1 MSSSV
6 FRPVSANLIVLFIVS
21 IFAGCS
27 SSPAPNAG
35 TETTGG
41 KTAEK
46 DPTET
51 VKNVSEESAQAKA
64 AAAAL
69 EKTGAKLVRK
79 EGQVVRVE
87 LGPEGSDADLAL
99 LKDLPAVEALVA
111 DKRGVTDKG
120 LESLAGHPALK
131 NLDLTLS
138 DITDAGLAHLV
149 NLPKLEE
156 VNLKRCNV
164 TAAGYESLAKVA
176 TLKRIRAAQ
185 SNFDGACLAAI
196 KDSSQLEMLDLQDCN
211 KVPTA
216 DWKPLQNFK
225 KLKFLRIWGRGVD
238 DSVMDHIKEAASL
251 KILSLD
257 VSSVGI
263 DGMKKVA
270 HLPLQELYLNDA
282 LNINSDALEPLA
294 GFKNLTKL
302 ELRSAAV
309 SNKGMAHL
317 AGLSQLKV
325 LDLTETA
332 VGDKGLE
339 HLQGLTSLEE
349 LNLMQTTT
357 TDAGLV
363 FLEPLK
369 NLRWLK
375 LDKCRISAEG
385 TPHLKGLT
393 NLEYLHIGSST
404 KPLDDAALEPLGEL
418 KNLKTLV
425 ITFLPKIT
433 DEGVNKLKARLPGL
447 KDIQR

>member
-1 MSSSV
+1 MIIRLSKSLALTLFSV
-6 FRPVSANLIVLFIVS
+6 GMATLLS
-21 IFAGCS
+21 GCS
-27 SSPAPNAG
+27 SSSPPNPVTG
-35 TETTGG
+35 TTTG
-41 KTAEK
+41 KTGEK
-46 DPTET
+46 APTET
-51 VKNVSEESAQAKA
+51 VKANSEEDPKAKA
-64 AAAAL
+64 AVESL
-69 EKTGAKLVRK
+69 EKSGAKLVRR
-79 EGQVVRVE
+79 EGAVVRVE

-99 LKDLPAVEALVA
+99 LKDLPTVEALVA

-120 LESLAGHPALK
+120 LESLAGHPGLK
-131 NLDLTLS
+131 TLDLTLS
-138 DITDAGLAHLV
+138 GITNAGLSHLA

-156 VNLKRCNV
+156 VNLKRCDV
-164 TAAGYESLAKVA
+164 SAAGYESLAKVA

-196 KDSSQLEMLDLQDCN
+196 KDCALLEMLDLQDCN

-216 DWKPLQNFK
+216 EWKPLENFK

-238 DSVMDHIKEAASL
+238 DSVMDYIKDAKSL

-263 DGMKKVA
+263 DGLKKIS

-282 LNINSDALEPLA
+282 LNITSDALEA
-294 GFKNLTKL
+294 VGNFKGLTKL

-309 SNKGMAHL
+309 GNKGMAHL
-317 AGLSQLKV
+317 AGLTQLKV

-339 HLQGLTSLEE
+339 HLQGLTNLEE

-363 FLEPLK
+363 FLAPLK
-369 NLRWLK
+369 KLRWLK

-385 TPHLKGLT
+385 TPQLKGLT

-418 KNLKTLV
+418 KNLRTLV
-425 ITFLPKIT
+425 ITFLPEIT
-433 DEGVNKLKARLPGL
+433 DEGVNKLKAKLPGL